1 MNKALY
7 ADNYP
12 VRRQE
17 AFLRAAGQ
25 CEHLLNGERCKV
37 RLGDWRVTRSK
48 QLQFE
53 QLICHHVNGDPEN
66 PEAELLIICWA
77 CHMRLH
83 RKPGPGRKKASARKQ
98 GYEVIRIPHLLSLLT
113 CAGFHTWTLPSGS
126 TGWQIGPFQSEA
138 HDPVDAIVM
147 ALHWL
152 EAEVRDLQEKLQ
164 AREEVAAYA

>member
-7 ADNYP
+7 APNYP
-12 VRRQE
+12 QRREE

-25 CEHLLNGERCKV
+25 CENLLNGERCKV
-37 RLGDWRVTRSK
+37 RLGDWRTTRSK

-83 RKPGPGRKKASARKQ
+83 RQPGPGRKKASARKQ
-98 GYEVIRIPHLLSLLT
+98 GYEAIRIPHLLKRLACSS
-113 CAGFHTWTLPSGS
+113 FHTWTRPDGS
-126 TGWQIGPFQSEA
+126 TGWQIGQFFGEA
-138 HDPVDAIVM
+138 NDPVDAIAI

-152 EAEVRDLQEKLQ
+152 EAEVRTPQ
-164 AREEVAAYA
+164 AQKEAGSREAVV